1 MGRIIG
7 IDLGTTNSA
16 MAIVKNGKPE
26 ILVNANGS
34 RTTPSVVALYN
45 NQIEVGEEA
54 KELMKSGSKEYA
66 DGLVHSVKRKMGTD
80 ERYNLGGKEY
90 TPQQISAIILK
101 KLKADA
107 EKILGEPVTEAV
119 ISVPAYFNDAERQ
132 ATKDA
137 GAIAGLKV
145 EKIINE
151 PTAAALAYGLEHSA
165 QEQKVLVYDLGGG
178 TFDVTVLHLYEGIAE
193 VKASTGDKHL
203 GGDDFDNELIRY
215 IVHRFK
221 TETGQDLRLKES
233 DDLVE
238 MLGHARYNLLKYELE
253 NAKKKLSF
261 SNRSQVFVSMT
272 SDNKMEHYILD
283 LEVTRTEFEE
293 LIKDYIK
300 RTGVYIDQALE
311 AAKWTK
317 DEIDVVLLVGG
328 STRIPLVEKFLE
340 GKFGKKIRR
349 DINPDEAVALGAAI
363 DAALNEGTLD
373 ENESLIAMDITPYT
387 WGTVCV
393 TKYKG
398 ILRDGVFARI
408 INAQTKIPCTG
419 RGTFYTLHD
428 NQTEIDVSIY
438 IGESDFVYENTKIK
452 EFYVTGIP
460 PAPAGKEGINLEY
473 TIDVNGTLT
482 ATATILSTGQQHQVM
497 VKSSEIRLS
506 EEEVQTFQK
515 GLNTLW
521 QESECTK
528 QAWVLKELINKK
540 MQQYDDPAIRQRL
553 GEYLKRV
560 QDAEQVQDLDEL
572 RTIDEEVT
580 NYIFQIDLG
589 F

>member
-1 MGRIIG
+1 
-7 IDLGTTNSA
+7 
-16 MAIVKNGKPE
+16 
-26 ILVNANGS
+26 
-34 RTTPSVVALYN
+34 
-45 NQIEVGEEA
+45 
-54 KELMKSGSKEYA
+54 
-66 DGLVHSVKRKMGTD
+66 
-80 ERYNLGGKEY
+80 
-90 TPQQISAIILK
+90 
-101 KLKADA
+101 
-107 EKILGEPVTEAV
+107 
-119 ISVPAYFNDAERQ
+119 
-132 ATKDA
+132 
-137 GAIAGLKV
+137 
-145 EKIINE
+145 
-151 PTAAALAYGLEHSA
+151 
-165 QEQKVLVYDLGGG
+165 
-178 TFDVTVLHLYEGIAE
+178 
-193 VKASTGDKHL
+193 
-203 GGDDFDNELIRY
+203 
-215 IVHRFK
+215 
-221 TETGQDLRLKES
+221 LRLKES

>member
-107 EKILGEPVTEAV
+107 EKILGELVTEAV

>member
-66 DGLVHSVKRKMGTD
+66 DGLVHSVKRKMGTE